1 MKDRIKLFIHIPKNG
16 GTSVH
21 KESRNTL
28 SFGHDRWKDIP
39 QEIRYAHK
47 SFAVIRNPWARIVSR
62 YEMGLPVYNQP
73 INGPPPRF
81 MSPVWT
87 ERKIVDNYG
96 VMFNSFEEFL
106 ETRHTWVNEWFDPIR
121 SWHTQYDYVCDEDD
135 IARCDI
141 LKLENIA
148 KELAPYLGTCIKNMV
163 KENVGKYTKDYKEYY
178 NSKSIQ
184 IVADWHK
191 KDIDYWGFDFDTS
204 ATKNTYFKF
213 I

>member
-1 MKDRIKLFIHIPKNG
+1 MKDQKKLFIHIPKNG

-39 QEIRYAHK
+39 REIRYTHK
-47 SFAVIRNPWARIVSR
+47 SFAVIRNPWARVVSR
-62 YEMGLPVYNQP
+62 YEMGLPVYDQP

-87 ERKIVDNYG
+87 EREVVDNCR
-96 VMFNSFEEFL
+96 VAFNSFEEFL
-106 ETRHTWVNEWFDPIR
+106 ETRHTWVNEWYDPIR

-135 IARCDI
+135 IVRCDI
-141 LKLENIA
+141 LRLENID

-163 KENVGKYTKDYKEYY
+163 KENAGKYTKDYKEYY

-184 IVADWHK
+184 IVAEWYK
-191 KDIDYWGFDFDTS
+191 KDIDYWGFDFDTR

>member
-1 MKDRIKLFIHIPKNG
+1 MKDQKKLFIHIPKNG

-39 QEIRYAHK
+39 REIRYTHK
-47 SFAVIRNPWARIVSR
+47 SFAVIRNPWARVVSR
-62 YEMGLPVYNQP
+62 YVMGIPTQDTN
-73 INGPPPRF
+73 
-81 MSPVWT
+81 
-87 ERKIVDNYG
+87 DHG
-96 VMFNSFEEFL
+96 VRWKTFEEFL

-135 IARCDI
+135 IVRCDI

-148 KELAPYLGTCIKNMV
+148 KELAPYLGTCVKNMA
-163 KENVGKYTKDYKEYY
+163 KENAGKYTKDYKEYY
-178 NSKSIQ
+178 NSKTIK
-184 IVADWHK
+184 IVADWYE
-191 KDIDYWGFDFDTS
+191 KDIDYWGFDFDTR